1 MIFGHGQNNNFDES
15 MVSYNNIRHEGLC
28 ADMATFVTLASSC
41 TGHECSVHAHAIRSG
56 FGADMI
62 VENAI
67 LDSVLRSGASKDD
80 MNLFEKLKVKTI
92 ISLTTIIYDLGNTC
106 FNLDSETMHC
116 MGIWSNG
123 FTFSSVSKS
132 WSNLADISLG
142 RCIYGA
148 IIKLGSRDAF
158 TNCALIN
165 ICVFKQVMCCGIT

>member
-1 MIFGHGQNNNFDES
+1 

-67 LDSVLRSGASKDD
+67 LDSVLRDHA
-80 MNLFEKLKVKTI
+80 L
-92 ISLTTIIYDLGNTC
+92 Y
-106 FNLDSETMHC
+106 
-116 MGIWSNG
+116 GIWSNG

-148 IIKLGSRDAF
+148 IIKLGS
-158 TNCALIN
+158 
-165 ICVFKQVMCCGIT
+165 